1 MALVLL
7 LMVKGG
13 RLVDTACSRRCHA
26 SIKSRQT
33 SPTGD
38 ERQNKSK
45 SGPSRPTA
53 SKRVS
58 SPPGR
63 DHLLHV
69 GRHRQPKSKQQASM
83 QHSPSRLIESSCCP
97 ASCEAV
103 SGYELS
109 V

>member
-1 MALVLL
+1 MLQ
-7 LMVKGG
+7 GG
-13 RLVDTACSRRCHA
+13 RLADTACWRRRHA

-63 DHLLHV
+63 DHLLRV
-69 GRHRQPKSKQQASM
+69 GRHRPPNQNSKPLRSSAAAPCLGAPPPLRQSSTGAS
-83 QHSPSRLIESSCCP
+83 
-97 ASCEAV
+97 
-103 SGYELS
+103 ELG
-109 V
+109 